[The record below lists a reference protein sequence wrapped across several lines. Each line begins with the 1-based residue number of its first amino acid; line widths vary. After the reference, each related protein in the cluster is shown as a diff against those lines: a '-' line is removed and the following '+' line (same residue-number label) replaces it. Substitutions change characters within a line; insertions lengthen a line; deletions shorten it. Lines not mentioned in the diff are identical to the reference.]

1 MRITLVRDDG
11 KVKTLRT
18 LKMELLLEQMKT
30 EVKAQPVSKMREVL
44 RYTLPGN
51 SIEEVRKVPKVM
63 PAAAFVRKE
72 GVMTLNEYNG
82 IVMMEVNNL
91 SGRAEADE
99 IKELVKELPQTYLAF
114 TGSSGKSVK
123 IWVRFTYSDDRLP
136 TLREQAE
143 LFHAHAYQ
151 TAVKYYQPQLPFD
164 IELKEPS
171 LEQYFRPKR
180 LLSNERGKLILLC
193 SEWRPDMKIMK
204 HCRCF
209 SPLHSTGRS
218 KNWTDTGKETI
229 CNRY

>member
-1 MRITLVRDDG
+1 
-11 KVKTLRT
+11 
-18 LKMELLLEQMKT
+18 
-30 EVKAQPVSKMREVL
+30 
-44 RYTLPGN
+44 
-51 SIEEVRKVPKVM
+51 M

-123 IWVRFTYSDDRLP
+123 IWVRFTYPDDCLP

-143 LFHAHAYQ
+143 LFQAHAYH

-171 LEQYFRPKR
+171 LEQYCRLTYDPELYFNPKAMPIYMKQPVS
-180 LLSNERGKLILLC
+180 LPSETILSNNAGNRFSFAANGA
-193 SEWRPDMKIMK
+193 DMKNRSIVGQF
-204 HCRCF
+204 F
-209 SPLHSTGRS
+209 SAAFNWRS
-218 KNWTDTGKETI
+218 KNWDDIGREDGSATATSVFADIVFGQYPEEDTVRWTKRTTAPFDELLFAKL
-229 CNRY
+229 

>member
-1 MRITLVRDDG
+1 
-11 KVKTLRT
+11 
-18 LKMELLLEQMKT
+18 
-30 EVKAQPVSKMREVL
+30 
-44 RYTLPGN
+44 
-51 SIEEVRKVPKVM
+51 M

-82 IVMMEVNNL
+82 VVMMEVNNL
-91 SGRAEADE
+91 SGRTEADE

-171 LEQYFRPKR
+171 LEQYCRLTYDPELYFNPKAMPIYMKQPVSFPSETT
-180 LLSNERGKLILLC
+180 LSNERGKPILLC
-193 SEWRPDMKIMK
+193 SEWRPDMRIMK

-209 SPLHSTGRS
+209 SPLHSTERS
-218 KNWTDTGKETI
+218 KNWTDIGRETI